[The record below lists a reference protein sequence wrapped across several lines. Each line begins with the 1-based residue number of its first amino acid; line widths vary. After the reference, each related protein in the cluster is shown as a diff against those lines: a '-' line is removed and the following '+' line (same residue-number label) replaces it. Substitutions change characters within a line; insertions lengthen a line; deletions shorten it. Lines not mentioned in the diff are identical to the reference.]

1 MSGTDS
7 HSVATGDLFEVHCR
21 IVTNRTVSRL
31 LHLAVPIML
40 TNLLQVAYGLV
51 DAWFLGRLSAEA
63 VSAPAIAFNVVFF
76 LSVFGMA
83 FSQAGTTLVSQAHGA
98 GRRREVDFFAA
109 QTVGLVTVTGIVV
122 CVLGLA
128 GIGPLLWLLRVPE
141 AVLGHTRV
149 YMQIIF
155 AASPF
160 MFFFFVLQG
169 VLQGVGDSVT
179 PLRVQLATVALN
191 AVLDPLFIFGVG
203 PIPALGVAGAAAATF
218 ISRAVSAAAIVM
230 ILLRRRGDVTVRPA
244 DLRPDRGAWR
254 RLLSIGFPL
263 ATGQAVAA
271 LGFTVLQ
278 GVDNG
283 FGVAVVAAFG
293 IGNRVIGVFNMP
305 AIGLSR
311 ATAALVGQELG
322 SGSTEAA
329 RRAVRVSVSAMLAFI
344 VPAMTITFFFGN
356 SVVRFFVDDPE
367 VALHGA
373 TLFRIVSVS
382 VVPFTL
388 FTVINGAFQGG
399 GVTRPIMVLN
409 IIRLWGLRVPLAMLL
424 AWRIGLGPDG
434 IWYAMFVSNIVTATV
449 GFLMLRSGMWLRRI
463 DLDLPGRVAARS

>member
-1 MSGTDS
+1 
-7 HSVATGDLFEVHCR
+7 
-21 IVTNRTVSRL
+21 
-31 LHLAVPIML
+31 ML
-40 TNLLQVAYGLV
+40 TNLLQMAYGLV
-51 DAWFLGRLSAEA
+51 DAWFLGRVGAEA
-63 VSAPAIAFNVVFF
+63 VSAPSIAFNVVFF

-98 GRRREVDFFAA
+98 LRRREVDFFAA
-109 QTVGLVTVTGIVV
+109 QTVGLVTATGFIV
-122 CVLGLA
+122 CVIGLA
-128 GIGPLLWLLRVPE
+128 GMRPLLWLLRVP
-141 AVLGHTRV
+141 ASVLAETRI
-149 YMQIIF
+149 YMQIIL

-179 PLRVQLATVALN
+179 PMRVQLATVALN
-191 AVLDPLFIFGVG
+191 AALDPLFIFGFG
-203 PIPALGVAGAAAATF
+203 PLPALGVAGAATATF
-218 ISRAVSAAAIVM
+218 ISRAVSAVAIVV
-230 ILLRRRGDVTVRPA
+230 ILLRRRDDVTVRPA
-244 DLRPDRGAWR
+244 DLRPDRDAWR

-278 GVDNG
+278 GVVNG

-293 IGNRVIGVFNMP
+293 VANRIIGIFNMP

-311 ATAALVGQELG
+311 ATASLVGQELG
-322 SGSTEAA
+322 ADSTDGA
-329 RRAVRVSVSAMLAFI
+329 RKAVSVSVSAMLAFI
-344 VPAMTITFFFGN
+344 VPAMTLTFFFGN

-367 VALHGA
+367 VAVHGA
-373 TLFRIVSVS
+373 SLFRIVSVS

-409 IIRLWGLRVPLAMLL
+409 IVRLWGLRVPLAMLL
-424 AWRIGLGPDG
+424 AWRVGLGPDG
-434 IWYAMFVSNIVTATV
+434 IWYAMFISNIVTATA

-463 DLDLPGRVAARS
+463 DLGVTDAR